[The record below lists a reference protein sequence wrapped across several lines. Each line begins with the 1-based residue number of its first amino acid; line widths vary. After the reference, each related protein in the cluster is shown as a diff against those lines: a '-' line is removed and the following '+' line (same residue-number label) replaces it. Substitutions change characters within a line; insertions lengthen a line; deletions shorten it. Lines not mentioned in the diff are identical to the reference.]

1 MVSRPTK
8 LRFRRMFRRRRKQ
21 AIDLSYAT
29 EDNLDRYIFRRLM
42 RLVQVRRF
50 IFGWVGLLVVLS
62 VGVVLQTGALSKYY
76 MQDVPVAGG
85 TFREGIVGT
94 FTNAN
99 PIFAQSEV
107 DASAS
112 RLIFSGLFTHNTRG
126 ELVPDLADK
135 FDLDETE
142 TVYTVYLKDNIKWH
156 DGRPLTAKDVVFTYK
171 TIQNPEAKSFLE
183 SSWKGVTVKAR
194 GEKTVTFT
202 LSNSL
207 SGFPHSLT
215 TGIIPEHLLKDI
227 EPSQLRSSSFNN
239 QEPVGSGPFSFQAVE
254 VDEAAERGAT
264 RVAFQANQDYY
275 FSAPQLDHFIIRT
288 YTTEDNLVH
297 AFKNAEV
304 DAMAGLDD
312 VPDDIDPLAIRPHGV
327 PLSGEVMVFFKN
339 SHKILKDSAVRKA
352 LVLGVDK
359 NEIFKSLPY
368 PVLSVDGPLLR
379 PHVGYDKAFAQR
391 TNKKAEANK
400 VLDQA
405 GWKRDPNT
413 GMRSKDKL
421 PLKFRLFS
429 ASSSEFTAVSGNLQK
444 QWRDLGIEA
453 EVVLQSEEDLQS
465 SVSGHNYD
473 ALMYGILLGS
483 DPDVYP
489 YWHSTQG
496 DVRSQTRLNF
506 SEYKSTAADKAL
518 EAGRTRSD
526 EHNRAVKYKPF
537 LEAWQKDYPALALYQ
552 PQFLYVA
559 NDNLSGFEYGIAQ
572 NSSDRY
578 INVIQWKIR
587 IGSQKID

>member
-42 RLVQVRRF
+42 RLVQVRGL
-50 IFGWVGLLVVLS
+50 IFGWVGLLVVVS
-62 VGVVLQTGALSKYY
+62 MGVVLQTGALSKYY

-112 RLIFSGLFTHNTRG
+112 RLIFSGLFTLNSRG

-183 SSWKGVTVKAR
+183 SSLKGVIVKER
-194 GEKTVTFT
+194 GEKTVTFA

-275 FSAPQLDHFIIRT
+275 FS
-288 YTTEDNLVH
+288 
-297 AFKNAEV
+297 
-304 DAMAGLDD
+304 
-312 VPDDIDPLAIRPHGV
+312 
-327 PLSGEVMVFFKN
+327 
-339 SHKILKDSAVRKA
+339 
-352 LVLGVDK
+352 
-359 NEIFKSLPY
+359 
-368 PVLSVDGPLLR
+368 
-379 PHVGYDKAFAQR
+379 
-391 TNKKAEANK
+391 
-400 VLDQA
+400 
-405 GWKRDPNT
+405 
-413 GMRSKDKL
+413 
-421 PLKFRLFS
+421 
-429 ASSSEFTAVSGNLQK
+429 
-444 QWRDLGIEA
+444 
-453 EVVLQSEEDLQS
+453 
-465 SVSGHNYD
+465 
-473 ALMYGILLGS
+473 
-483 DPDVYP
+483 
-489 YWHSTQG
+489 
-496 DVRSQTRLNF
+496 
-506 SEYKSTAADKAL
+506 
-518 EAGRTRSD
+518 
-526 EHNRAVKYKPF
+526 
-537 LEAWQKDYPALALYQ
+537 
-552 PQFLYVA
+552 
-559 NDNLSGFEYGIAQ
+559 
-572 NSSDRY
+572 
-578 INVIQWKIR
+578 
-587 IGSQKID
+587 